1 MIKVLS
7 LVVPNIPKA
16 IYTALQSIMDT
27 VLRTGDDAILHPRAY
42 QLEMLEESLKRNV
55 IVAVR
60 WSLNRSQGS
69 LGRIS
74 NKHQMDTGSGK
85 TNMHVLLGSLGFP
98 NCG

>member
-1 MIKVLS
+1 
-7 LVVPNIPKA
+7 
-16 IYTALQSIMDT
+16 MDT

-42 QLEMLEESLKRNV
+42 QLEMLEESLRRNV

-69 LGRIS
+69 LGKVL

-85 TNMHVLLGSLGFP
+85 TNMHVLLRSLGFP